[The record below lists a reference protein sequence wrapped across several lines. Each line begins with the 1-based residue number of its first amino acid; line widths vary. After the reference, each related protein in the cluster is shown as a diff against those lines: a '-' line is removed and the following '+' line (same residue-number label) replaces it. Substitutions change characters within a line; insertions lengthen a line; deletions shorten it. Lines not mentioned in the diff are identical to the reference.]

1 MYPTKTWSH
10 SAARWGGALLLLLVA
25 GVLALGWLAI
35 AKTQGREALAAT
47 ASLRTDQITDLT
59 TSLTRSGYAG
69 EDVQVDA
76 ILTTP
81 TFFRLTNR
89 LQEAAQLGADQSVV
103 FVVNENVHYASLPI
117 RFAPILRL
125 DGNSLHVPSEVR
137 TLTDA
142 VHHRTSAVI
151 FASLSAAI
159 LNESHTIEMLLPQ
172 GNGGDRVA
180 LQWYTPMDY
189 PINVEQPTGL
199 SLGLLLSLAAGL
211 LAAISPCLLQL
222 TAYYLPTLAGVS
234 MDAPRTDTA
243 PTADRRRVLT
253 AALLFIL
260 GFTIPYTAGG
270 ALMGSMGQA
279 LAASGLLT
287 PTGPIARA
295 AGIVMIA
302 LAGVVA
308 YRSRAPLV
316 CRLPMPAVIRQSRHL
331 PFVETFVSGFAIA
344 TGCLACFGGA
354 ILGVLLVY
362 TGLLGSPVLG
372 ALAMFVFSIGLA
384 IPFLLAALSL
394 SWVMPLALRL
404 QRLAPVVGLLASLV
418 MLFFGLTMVTGN
430 FHVVSGWLFQHL
442 PLS

>member
-1 MYPTKTWSH
+1 MYPTKTWPH
-10 SAARWGGALLLLLVA
+10 SAARQGLALLLLLAA
-25 GVLALGWLAI
+25 GLLALGWLVV
-35 AKTQGREALAAT
+35 AKTQGRDTLVAA
-47 ASLRTDQITDLT
+47 ASLSDSQVSVLTD
-59 TSLTRSGYAG
+59 SLTRSGYAG
-69 EDVQVDA
+69 DDLQVDA

-81 TFFRLTNR
+81 AFFQFTNR
-89 LQEAAQLGADQSVV
+89 PREAMQLGADQYVV
-103 FVVNENVHYASLPI
+103 FVVNENVHYASLPA

-151 FASLSAAI
+151 FADLPTT
-159 LNESHTIEMLLPQ
+159 LLEDSHSVELLLPQ
-172 GNGGDRVA
+172 ASGGDRTV
-180 LQWYTPMDY
+180 LEWYTPIEY
-189 PINVEQPTGL
+189 PTSVERPAEL

-234 MDAPRTDTA
+234 MDATQSNTA
-243 PTADRRRVLT
+243 LVGDRRRVLT
-253 AALLFIL
+253 TALLFIL
-260 GFTIPYTAGG
+260 GFTIPYTLGG

-279 LAASGLLT
+279 VAASGLLN
-287 PTGPIARA
+287 PTGAIARG
-295 AGIVMIA
+295 AGIVMIV

-308 YRSRAPLV
+308 YRSRAPVV
-316 CRLPMPAVIRQSRHL
+316 CRLPMPAIVQHSRRL

-362 TGLLGSPVLG
+362 TGLLGSPTLG
-372 ALAMFVFSIGLA
+372 ALAMFVFSLGLA
-384 IPFLLAALSL
+384 IPFVLAALSL

-404 QRLAPVVGLLASLV
+404 QRLAPAIGLLAGAI
-418 MLFFGLTMVTGN
+418 MLFFGLTMASGN

>member
-1 MYPTKTWSH
+1 M
-10 SAARWGGALLLLLVA
+10 L
-25 GVLALGWLAI
+25 I
-35 AKTQGREALAAT
+35 AT
-47 ASLRTDQITDLT
+47 AGLRDNQAAEFTA
-59 TSLTRSGYAG
+59 SLTRSGYAG
-69 EDVQVDA
+69 EGVRVDA

-81 TFFRLTNR
+81 PFFRLTNR
-89 LQEAAQLGADQSVV
+89 RQDAAQLGADQYVV
-103 FVVNENVHYASLPI
+103 FVVNENVHYAALPA

-125 DGNSLHVPSEVR
+125 DGNDLHVPSEVR

-151 FASLSAAI
+151 FADVPAAT
-159 LNESHTIEMLLPQ
+159 LDESHTIEMLLPQ

-180 LQWYTPMDY
+180 LQWYTTIDY
-189 PINVEQPTGL
+189 PINVKQPAGL
-199 SLGLLLSLAAGL
+199 SLGLLLTLAAGL

-222 TAYYLPTLAGVS
+222 MAYYLPTLAGVS
-234 MDAPRTDTA
+234 MDASSAEAA
-243 PTADRRRVLT
+243 PAADRRRMLT
-253 AALLFIL
+253 TAIFFVL

-287 PTGPIARA
+287 STGVIARA
-295 AGIVMIA
+295 AGIVMIV

-316 CRLPMPAVIRQSRHL
+316 CRLPMPAVVRQSRRL

-362 TGLLGSPVLG
+362 TGLLGSPALG
-372 ALAMFVFSIGLA
+372 ALAMFVFSLGLA

-394 SWVMPLALRL
+394 SRVMPMALRL
-404 QRLAPVVGLLASLV
+404 QRLAPAIGLLASAI
-418 MLFFGLTMVTGN
+418 MLFFGLTMASGN